1 MAEIEQ
7 DAQHTAGIEI
17 WGGFFKGKPATFAPF
32 TRFYRVPP
40 PMHHFHYS
48 GPDLHCES
56 VDLAAVAKLYGTPT
70 YVYSASTMEDNY
82 RRLRRGLAGLD
93 AQLCY
98 AMKANSNLA
107 ILRHCANLGA
117 GFDLVSG
124 GEIRRVL
131 AAGANL
137 QTSVFAGVGKT
148 ESEIKLALEHGIFAF
163 HVESEPELGRINH
176 VAGKVGLKAPIAI
189 RVNPDVDAHTHAKI
203 TTGKSDN
210 KFGIPLKFA
219 AAAYEAAAKYPH
231 IAIKGVQMH
240 IGSQLTAVTPYV
252 EAVEK
257 VAPFAAELK
266 TRYGITYFSIGGG
279 MGIIYKDALASGQS
293 AWWEGQPADKR
304 PLTPEIYGA
313 AMVPL
318 LKPLGLKVLLEH
330 GRFMVGN
337 AGVLLARVEHLKRGA
352 GKSFLIVDAAMNDLV
367 RPAMYDSYH
376 EIVPVHRDSSRR
388 ALVVD
393 IVGPIC
399 ESGDCFAKDRQL
411 QEVGEGELIA
421 FMSAGAYGYTMASRY
436 NTRPMAAEVLVK
448 GSAFELINARESF
461 EQMTA
466 GEKIPAFLQ

>member
-1 MAEIEQ
+1 
-7 DAQHTAGIEI
+7 
-17 WGGFFKGKPATFAPF
+17 
-32 TRFYRVPP
+32 
-40 PMHHFHYS
+40 MHHFHYS

-70 YVYSASTMEDNY
+70 YVYSAATMEDNF
-82 RRLRRGLAGLD
+82 RRLQAGLAGLD
-93 AQLCY
+93 VQLCY
-98 AMKANSNLA
+98 AAKANSNLA
-107 ILRHCANLGA
+107 VVRHFANLGA

-131 AAGANL
+131 AAGA
-137 QTSVFAGVGKT
+137 TVKHSVFAGVGKT
-148 ESEIKLALEHGIFAF
+148 EAEIALALEHGIYSF
-163 HVESEPELGRINH
+163 HVESEPELARINH
-176 VAGKVGLKAPIAI
+176 VAGRLGVRAPIAI

-231 IAIKGVQMH
+231 LQIKGVQMH
-240 IGSQLTAVTPYV
+240 IGSQLTSVAPFV
-252 EAVEK
+252 EAVQK

-266 TRYGITYFSIGGG
+266 AKYGITYFSIGGG
-279 MGIIYKDALASGQS
+279 MGIVYRDALASGPKG
-293 AWWEGQPADKR
+293 WWEALPADQR
-304 PLTPEIYGA
+304 PLTPETYGA
-313 AMVPL
+313 ALAPL
-318 LKPLGLKVLLEH
+318 LQPLGLKILLEH

-337 AGVLLARVEHLKRGA
+337 AGVLLTRVEHLKRGA
-352 GKSFLIVDAAMNDLV
+352 GKNFLVVDAAMNDLV

-376 EIVPVHRDSSRR
+376 EIVPLHRDSSRR
-388 ALVVD
+388 ALIAD

-436 NTRPMAAEVLVK
+436 NTRALAAEVLVR
-448 GSAFELINARESF
+448 GSAFELVNARETF
-461 EQMTA
+461 EQMIA
-466 GEKIPAFLQ
+466 GEKVPAFLK